1 MQSVRDDSIS
11 RVSNDR
17 ERERERERGKRKR
30 QRRMGVKV
38 QGEWPRTSHM
48 RACQG
53 VVVGVFLDSTIIMAI
68 SCSVMH
74 PTGRADRILSDPGT
88 MVPYQY
94 RGVTDGAHA
103 RRAPV
108 ARRRNWAA
116 HPSPSYHE
124 LHGATNCA
132 SRALGAHAQE
142 NSLLDSQIAGKPDV
156 RRQLATSVYPADRT
170 WKM

>member
-1 MQSVRDDSIS
+1 
-11 RVSNDR
+11 
-17 ERERERERGKRKR
+17 
-30 QRRMGVKV
+30 
-38 QGEWPRTSHM
+38 M

-53 VVVGVFLDSTIIMAI
+53 GVVISACLDLTIIMAI
-68 SCSVMH
+68 SYSAMH

-94 RGVTDGAHA
+94 REVIDGAHA

-116 HPSPSYHE
+116 HPSLSYHE

-132 SRALGAHAQE
+132 SRALAVHAQG
-142 NSLLDSQIAGKPDV
+142 NSLLDSQKAGKQDA
-156 RRQLATSVYPADRT
+156 RRQLAT
-170 WKM
+170 